1 MLTVTMIRPDRVYRT
16 GVIEPLPRNF
26 QPVAAYQ
33 RVAQSFVRFVQP
45 NVDSS
50 LRHMTPE
57 QQQAF
62 MVQRSAQQSAQRSM
76 PEAGT
81 RAVVTSAQPSIPTTP
96 NVTLPQV
103 KQPVVQMAQPPVI
116 ARPIVPVTA
125 KPPVRPLPVRA
136 APPQVLMPKAG
147 TQIVTTPAFK
157 PVAPAA
163 QPAAVAIAKTSTA
176 QALALR
182 ATPKAGLQ
190 VQAGTARQAAA
201 IVKAGTP
208 VQVRNALAARALPP
222 ASVQR
227 FMSK

>member
-1 MLTVTMIRPDRVYRT
+1 MLTVTRVRPDRVYRT

-26 QPVAAYQ
+26 QPVAEYQ

-45 NVDSS
+45 NVDSP

-62 MVQRSAQQSAQRSM
+62 VAQRSAQRSA

-81 RAVVTSAQPSIPTTP
+81 RAVVTPSQPSVPTAP
-96 NVTLPQV
+96 KVTLPQV
-103 KQPVVQMAQPPVI
+103 KQPVVQMVRPPVV

-136 APPQVLMPKAG
+136 ATPQVLMPKAG
-147 TQIVTTPAFK
+147 TQIVTTPFK

-163 QPAAVAIAKTSTA
+163 KPAAAAVAKTNAA

-190 VQAGTARQAAA
+190 VQAGTAQRAAA
-201 IVKAGTP
+201 IVKAATP
-208 VQVRNALAARALPP
+208 VQARNALAARALPP
-222 ASVQR
+222 TTIQR
-227 FMSK
+227 LMGR